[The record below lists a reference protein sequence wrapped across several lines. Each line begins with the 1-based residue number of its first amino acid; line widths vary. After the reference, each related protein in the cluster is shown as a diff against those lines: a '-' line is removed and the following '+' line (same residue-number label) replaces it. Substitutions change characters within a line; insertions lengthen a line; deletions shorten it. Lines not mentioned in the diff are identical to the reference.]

1 MSNAGGMSTIT
12 RYTDMLAGNTVW
24 NPWEPQGAYDALAT
38 VTVPSGGVASI
49 TFAGIPTGY
58 KHLQLRCIV
67 QTNRATY
74 GRDSVYMKVNA
85 GTAGNFSWH
94 FVMGEDGSSVSSQ
107 NGVNANYVNVPISGT
122 STGGS
127 FGAGVIDILDYSSN
141 VKYKTVRVL
150 GGIDHNGLI
159 AGYGGVIGLMS
170 GSYRETAEITSINF
184 TAPNNFTQNTQFT
197 LYGVR

>member
-1 MSNAGGMSTIT
+1 MTPPILGIWASQISGHLWQPA
-12 RYTDMLAGNTVW
+12 
-24 NPWEPQGAYDALAT
+24 GAYDALAT

-49 TFAGIPTGY
+49 DFTGIPTGY

-94 FVMGEDGSSVSSQ
+94 FVMGEDGSSVSAQ
-107 NGVNANYVNVPISGT
+107 NGVNANYVNLPISGT

-127 FGAGVIDILDYSSN
+127 FGAGVIDILDYSDTA
-141 VKYKTVRVL
+141 KYKTVRAL

-170 GSYRETAEITSINF
+170 GSYRDTGAITSINF
-184 TAPNNFTQNTQFT
+184 TAPNNFTQYTQFA
-197 LYGVR
+197 LYGVK